1 MVFVCAG
8 GIVLCV
14 HVLYA
19 SLSTFIQVLH
29 MFVFVFY
36 PHSESFPINSSI
48 GIVAQDRARA
58 VFPSSLRHKYLET
71 FLLSMNCT

>member
-14 HVLYA
+14 PVLYA

-29 MFVFVFY
+29 MFVFVLY
-36 PHSESFPINSSI
+36 PHSQSFLINSSI
-48 GIVAQDRARA
+48 GIVAQDRAGA

-71 FLLSMNCT
+71 LLLSMNGT